1 MTVLEPLFAGL
12 GQLRAHKLRSLLTLL
27 GIVIG
32 VAAIIAVVSLG
43 EGLRREVISQFIF
56 SGGAGMIEVEPPR
69 QWVRKDGRWV
79 RRPWQEY
86 LTEADMA
93 AMQREIDELH
103 ALVPQIHGSAALQ
116 RGKTTVDASY
126 TGTSGAFNEGFNW
139 PVISGRSL
147 SADDLR
153 LARKVCLLGDD
164 VHKDLFQKAD
174 PLGEEVLSSQPHG
187 DPRIGSDPLGKEIL
201 LNGDRYVVIG
211 VLDERVRFGRSEGDI
226 VLVPYTT
233 AQKRLRGEDHFSE
246 LTLFVE
252 DLDAVERVV
261 AAVRRVLRRHHEHGD
276 EFRIETSQGEID
288 DANEF
293 FRVLQQV
300 GGGIAGISLLVGGI
314 GIMNILLV
322 SVAERTREIGIRKA
336 LGAKP
341 RHILGQFLAESV
353 VLSMV
358 GGLLGILS
366 GLGLGLGA
374 AFVIQQ
380 FAPGAPFTSIVS
392 GESVLWAVGF
402 SSAVGI
408 FFGVYP
414 AFRAARLDP
423 VEALRRT

>member
-1 MTVLEPLFAGL
+1 MTLLEPLFAGL

-43 EGLRREVISQFIF
+43 EGLRREVIAQFVF

-79 RRPWQEY
+79 RRPWQEH
-86 LTEADMA
+86 LTEADVA

-103 ALVPQIHGSAALQ
+103 ALVPSVRGGASLQ
-116 RGKTTVDASY
+116 RGKTTMQVSY
-126 TGTSGAFNEGFNW
+126 TGTSEAFNEGFNW
-139 PVISGRSL
+139 PVASGRPL

-153 LARKVCLLGDD
+153 LARKVCLIGGD
-164 VHKDLFQKAD
+164 VHKDLFQEAD
-174 PLGEEVLSSQPHG
+174 PLGE
-187 DPRIGSDPLGKEIL
+187 EIL

-211 VLDERVRFGRSEGDI
+211 VLDERVRFGQSEGNI
-226 VLVPYTT
+226 ALVPYTT
-233 AQKRLRGEDHFSE
+233 AQKRLRGEDHFSQ

-261 AAVRRVLRRHHEHGD
+261 AAVRRILRRHHEHGD
-276 EFRIETSQGEID
+276 EFEVETSEGQID

-380 FAPGAPFTSIVS
+380 LAPGAPFTSIVS
-392 GESVLWAVGF
+392 AESVLWAVGF

>member
-1 MTVLEPLFAGL
+1 MTLLEPLFAGL

-43 EGLRREVISQFIF
+43 EGLRREVISQFVF

-79 RRPWQEY
+79 RRPWQEH

-93 AMQREIDELH
+93 VMQREIDELH
-103 ALVPQIHGSAALQ
+103 ALVPGVQGSASLQ
-116 RGKTTVDASY
+116 RGKTTVQASY
-126 TGTSGAFNEGFNW
+126 TGTSEAFNEGFNW
-139 PVISGRSL
+139 PVTSGRPL
-147 SADDLR
+147 SALDLR
-153 LARKVCLLGDD
+153 LARKVCLIGGD
-164 VHKDLFQKAD
+164 VHKDLFQGAD
-174 PLGEEVLSSQPHG
+174 PLGE
-187 DPRIGSDPLGKEIL
+187 EIL

-211 VLDERVRFGRSEGDI
+211 VLAERVRFGRSEGNR

-233 AQKRLRGEDHFSE
+233 AQKRLRGVDHFSE

-276 EFRIETSQGEID
+276 EFEVETSEEQID
-288 DANEF
+288 DTNEF
-293 FRVLQQV
+293 FSVLQQV

-322 SVAERTREIGIRKA
+322 SVTERTREIGIRKA

-366 GLGLGLGA
+366 GLGLGLGV

-380 FAPGAPFTSIVS
+380 LAPGAPFTSIVS

>member
-1 MTVLEPLFAGL
+1 MTLLEPLFAGL

-43 EGLRREVISQFIF
+43 EGLRREVIAQFVF

-79 RRPWQEY
+79 RRPWEEH

-103 ALVPQIHGSAALQ
+103 ALVPSVRGGASLQ
-116 RGKTTVDASY
+116 RGKTTMQASY
-126 TGTSGAFNEGFNW
+126 TGTSEAFNEGFNW
-139 PVISGRSL
+139 PVASGRPL

-153 LARKVCLLGDD
+153 LARKVCLIGGD
-164 VHKDLFQKAD
+164 VHKDLFQEAD
-174 PLGEEVLSSQPHG
+174 PLGE
-187 DPRIGSDPLGKEIL
+187 EIL

-211 VLDERVRFGRSEGDI
+211 VLDERVRFGRSEGNM

-233 AQKRLRGEDHFSE
+233 AQKRLRGEDHFSG

-261 AAVRRVLRRHHEHGD
+261 AAVRRILRRHHEHGD
-276 EFRIETSQGEID
+276 EFEVETSEGQID
-288 DANEF
+288 NANEF

-380 FAPGAPFTSIVS
+380 LAPGAPFTSIVS
-392 GESVLWAVGF
+392 AESVLWAVGF

>member
-1 MTVLEPLFAGL
+1 MTLLEPLFAGL

-43 EGLRREVISQFIF
+43 EGLRREVIAQFIF

-79 RRPWQEY
+79 RRPWEEY
-86 LTEADMA
+86 LTEADMV
-93 AMQREIDELH
+93 AMQREIDGLH
-103 ALVPQIHGSAALQ
+103 ALVPSVEGSASLQ

-126 TGTSGAFNEGFNW
+126 TGTSAEFNEGFNW
-139 PVISGRSL
+139 PVLGGRPL
-147 SADDLR
+147 NADDLR

-164 VHKDLFQKAD
+164 VYATLFQGAN
-174 PLGEEVLSSQPHG
+174 
-187 DPRIGSDPLGKEIL
+187 PLGKEIL
-201 LNGDRYVVIG
+201 LNGDRYVVVG
-211 VLDERVRFGRSEGDI
+211 VLDERVRFGRSEGNI

-276 EFRIETSQGEID
+276 DFRIETSQGEID

-341 RHILGQFLAESV
+341 RHILGQFLAESI

-358 GGLLGILS
+358 GGLLGILT

-380 FAPGAPFTSIVS
+380 LAPGAPFTSIVS
-392 GESVLWAVGF
+392 AESVLWAVGF

>member
-1 MTVLEPLFAGL
+1 MTLLEPLFAGL

-43 EGLRREVISQFIF
+43 EGLRREVISQFVF

-86 LTEADMA
+86 LTEADMV
-93 AMQREIDELH
+93 AMQREIDGLH
-103 ALVPQIHGSAALQ
+103 ALVPSVEGSASLQ

-126 TGTSGAFNEGFNW
+126 TGTSAEFNEGFNW
-139 PVISGRSL
+139 PVLGGRPL
-147 SADDLR
+147 NADDLR

-164 VHKDLFQKAD
+164 VYATLFQGAN
-174 PLGEEVLSSQPHG
+174 
-187 DPRIGSDPLGKEIL
+187 PLGKEIL
-201 LNGDRYVVIG
+201 LNGDRYVVVG
-211 VLDERVRFGRSEGDI
+211 VLDERVRFGRSDGNI

-233 AQKRLRGEDHFSE
+233 AQKRLRGEDHFSG

-252 DLDAVERVV
+252 DLDAVDRVV

-276 EFRIETSQGEID
+276 DFRIETSQGEID

-358 GGLLGILS
+358 GGLLGILT
-366 GLGLGLGA
+366 GFGFGLGA

-380 FAPGAPFTSIVS
+380 LAPGAPFTSIVS
-392 GESVLWAVGF
+392 AESVLWAVGF

>member
-43 EGLRREVISQFIF
+43 EGLRREVIAQFVF

-79 RRPWQEY
+79 RRPWEEH

-103 ALVPQIHGSAALQ
+103 ALVPSVRGGASLQ
-116 RGKTTVDASY
+116 RGKTTMQVSY
-126 TGTSGAFNEGFNW
+126 TGTSEAFNEGFNW
-139 PVISGRSL
+139 PVASGRSL

-153 LARKVCLLGDD
+153 LARKVCLIGGD
-164 VHKDLFQKAD
+164 VHKDLFQEAD
-174 PLGEEVLSSQPHG
+174 PLGE
-187 DPRIGSDPLGKEIL
+187 EIL

-211 VLDERVRFGRSEGDI
+211 VLAERVRFGQSEGNI
-226 VLVPYTT
+226 ALVPYTT
-233 AQKRLRGEDHFSE
+233 AQKRLRGEDHFSQ

-261 AAVRRVLRRHHEHGD
+261 AAVRRILRRHHEHGD
-276 EFRIETSQGEID
+276 EFEVETSEGQID
-288 DANEF
+288 NANEF

-358 GGLLGILS
+358 GGLLGILI
-366 GLGLGLGA
+366 GFGFGLGA

-380 FAPGAPFTSIVS
+380 LAPGAPFTSIVS
-392 GESVLWAVGF
+392 AESVLWAVGF
-402 SSAVGI
+402 SSAIGI

>member
-43 EGLRREVISQFIF
+43 EGLRRQVISQFVF
-56 SGGAGMIEVEPPR
+56 SGGVGMIEVEPPR

-79 RRPWQEY
+79 RRPWQEH
-86 LTEADMA
+86 LTAADMA
-93 AMQREIDELH
+93 AMQREIDGLH
-103 ALVPQIHGSAALQ
+103 ALVPSVEGSASLQ

-126 TGTSGAFNEGFNW
+126 TGTSAAFNEGFNW
-139 PVISGRSL
+139 PVLGGRPL
-147 SADDLR
+147 NADDLR
-153 LARKVCLLGDD
+153 FARKVCLLGDD
-164 VHKDLFQKAD
+164 VYGTLFQGAN
-174 PLGEEVLSSQPHG
+174 
-187 DPRIGSDPLGKEIL
+187 PLGKEIL
-201 LNGDRYVVIG
+201 LNGDRYVVVG
-211 VLDERVRFGRSEGDI
+211 VLDERVRFGRSEGNI

-233 AQKRLRGEDHFSE
+233 AQKRLRGEDHFSG

-276 EFRIETSQGEID
+276 EFEVETSEEQID

-358 GGLLGILS
+358 GGLLGILT
-366 GLGLGLGA
+366 GFGFGLGA

-380 FAPGAPFTSIVS
+380 LAPGAPFTSIVS
-392 GESVLWAVGF
+392 AESVLWAVGF

>member
-43 EGLRREVISQFIF
+43 EGLRREVISQFVF

-86 LTEADMA
+86 LTEADMV
-93 AMQREIDELH
+93 AMQREIDGLH
-103 ALVPQIHGSAALQ
+103 AIVPRIRGSAALQ

-126 TGTSGAFNEGFNW
+126 TGTSAAFNEGFNW
-139 PVISGRSL
+139 PVLGGRPL
-147 SADDLR
+147 NADDLR

-164 VHKDLFQKAD
+164 VYATLFQGAN
-174 PLGEEVLSSQPHG
+174 
-187 DPRIGSDPLGKEIL
+187 PLGKEIL
-201 LNGDRYVVIG
+201 LNGDRYVVVG
-211 VLDERVRFGRSEGDI
+211 VLDERVRFGRSDGNI

-233 AQKRLRGEDHFSE
+233 AQKRLRGEDHFSG

-252 DLDAVERVV
+252 DLDAVDRVV

-276 EFRIETSQGEID
+276 DFRIETSQGEID

-358 GGLLGILS
+358 GGLLGILI

-380 FAPGAPFTSIVS
+380 LAPGAPFTSIVS
-392 GESVLWAVGF
+392 AESVLWAVGF

>member
-1 MTVLEPLFAGL
+1 MTFLEPLFAGL

-43 EGLRREVISQFIF
+43 EGLRRQVISQFVF

-79 RRPWQEY
+79 RRPWEEH
-86 LTEADMA
+86 LTAADMA
-93 AMQREIDELH
+93 AMQREIDGLH
-103 ALVPQIHGSAALQ
+103 AIVPSVEGSASLQ

-126 TGTSGAFNEGFNW
+126 TGTSAAFNEGFNW
-139 PVISGRSL
+139 PVLGGRPL

-153 LARKVCLLGDD
+153 FARKVCLLGDD
-164 VHKDLFQKAD
+164 VYGTLFQGAN
-174 PLGEEVLSSQPHG
+174 
-187 DPRIGSDPLGKEIL
+187 PLGKEIL

-211 VLDERVRFGRSEGDI
+211 VLDERVRFGRSEGNI

-233 AQKRLRGEDHFSE
+233 AQKRLRGEDHFSQ

-276 EFRIETSQGEID
+276 EFEVETSEDQID

-358 GGLLGILS
+358 GGLLGILT
-366 GLGLGLGA
+366 GFGFGLGA

-380 FAPGAPFTSIVS
+380 LAPGAPFTSIVS
-392 GESVLWAVGF
+392 AESVLWAVGF

>member
-1 MTVLEPLFAGL
+1 MTILEPLFAGL

-103 ALVPQIHGSAALQ
+103 ALVPSVAGSASLQ
-116 RGKTTVDASY
+116 RGKTTVQASY
-126 TGTSGAFNEGFNW
+126 TGTSPAFNEGFNW
-139 PVISGRSL
+139 PVTSGRPL

-153 LARKVCLLGDD
+153 LARKVCLIGGD
-164 VHKDLFQKAD
+164 VHKDLFQEAD
-174 PLGEEVLSSQPHG
+174 PLGEEL
-187 DPRIGSDPLGKEIL
+187 L

-211 VLDERVRFGRSEGDI
+211 VLDERVRFGRSEGNM

-233 AQKRLRGEDHFSE
+233 AQKRLRGVDHFSE

-276 EFRIETSQGEID
+276 DFRIETSQGDID

-380 FAPGAPFTSIVS
+380 LAPGAPFTSIVS
-392 GESVLWAVGF
+392 AESVLWAVGF

>member
-1 MTVLEPLFAGL
+1 MTLLEPLFAGL

-43 EGLRREVISQFIF
+43 EGLRREVISQFVF

-79 RRPWQEY
+79 RRPWQEH

-93 AMQREIDELH
+93 AMQREIDGLH
-103 ALVPQIHGSAALQ
+103 ALVPGVQGSASLQ
-116 RGKTTVDASY
+116 RGKTTVQASY
-126 TGTSGAFNEGFNW
+126 TGTSAAFNEGFNW
-139 PVISGRSL
+139 PVTSGRPL

-153 LARKVCLLGDD
+153 LARKVCLLGGD
-164 VHKDLFQKAD
+164 VHKDLFQGAN
-174 PLGEEVLSSQPHG
+174 
-187 DPRIGSDPLGKEIL
+187 PLGKEIL

-211 VLDERVRFGRSEGDI
+211 VLDERVRFGQSEGNR

-233 AQKRLRGEDHFSE
+233 AQKRLRGVDHFSE

-276 EFRIETSQGEID
+276 DFEVETSEGQID
-288 DANEF
+288 NANEF

-341 RHILGQFLAESV
+341 RHILGQFLAEAV

-380 FAPGAPFTSIVS
+380 LAPGAPFTSIVS
-392 GESVLWAVGF
+392 AESVLWAVGF
-402 SSAVGI
+402 SSGVGI

>member
-1 MTVLEPLFAGL
+1 MTLLEPLFAGL

-43 EGLRREVISQFIF
+43 EGLRREVISQFVF

-86 LTEADMA
+86 LTEADMV
-93 AMQREIDELH
+93 AMQREIDGLH
-103 ALVPQIHGSAALQ
+103 AIVPSVEGSASLQ

-126 TGTSGAFNEGFNW
+126 TGTSAAFNEGFNW
-139 PVISGRSL
+139 SVLGGRPL
-147 SADDLR
+147 NADDLR

-164 VHKDLFQKAD
+164 VYATLFQGAN
-174 PLGEEVLSSQPHG
+174 
-187 DPRIGSDPLGKEIL
+187 PLGKEIL
-201 LNGDRYVVIG
+201 LNGDRYVVVG
-211 VLDERVRFGRSEGDI
+211 VLDERVRFGRSEGNI

-276 EFRIETSQGEID
+276 DFRIETSQGEID

-341 RHILGQFLAESV
+341 RHILGQFLAESI

-358 GGLLGILS
+358 GGLLGILT
-366 GLGLGLGA
+366 GLGLGLGV

-380 FAPGAPFTSIVS
+380 LAPGAPFTSIVS
-392 GESVLWAVGF
+392 AESVLWAVGF

>member
-1 MTVLEPLFAGL
+1 MTILEPLFAGL
-12 GQLRAHKLRSLLTLL
+12 VQLRAHKLRSLLTLL

-43 EGLRREVISQFIF
+43 EGLRREVISQFVF

-79 RRPWQEY
+79 RRPWEEY

-93 AMQREIDELH
+93 AMQREIDGLH
-103 ALVPQIHGSAALQ
+103 ALVPSVEGSASLQ

-126 TGTSGAFNEGFNW
+126 TGTSAAFNEGFNW
-139 PVISGRSL
+139 PVLGGRPL
-147 SADDLR
+147 NADDLR

-164 VHKDLFQKAD
+164 VYATLFQGAN
-174 PLGEEVLSSQPHG
+174 
-187 DPRIGSDPLGKEIL
+187 PLGKEIL
-201 LNGDRYVVIG
+201 LNGDRYVVVG
-211 VLDERVRFGRSEGDI
+211 VLDERVRFGRSEGNI

-233 AQKRLRGEDHFSE
+233 AQKRLRGEDHFSG

-252 DLDAVERVV
+252 DLDAVEQVV
-261 AAVRRVLRRHHEHGD
+261 AVVRRVLRRHHKHGD
-276 EFRIETSQGEID
+276 DFRIETSQGEID

-358 GGLLGILS
+358 GGLLGILT
-366 GLGLGLGA
+366 GFGFGLGA
-374 AFVIQQ
+374 AFVIQKL
-380 FAPGAPFTSIVS
+380 APGAPFTSIVS
-392 GESVLWAVGF
+392 AESVFWAVGF

>member
-1 MTVLEPLFAGL
+1 MTLLEPLFAGL

-43 EGLRREVISQFIF
+43 EGLRRQVISQFVF
-56 SGGAGMIEVEPPR
+56 SGGAGMIAVEPPR

-86 LTEADMA
+86 LTEADMV
-93 AMQREIDELH
+93 AMQREIDGLH
-103 ALVPQIHGSAALQ
+103 AIVPSVEGSASLQ

-126 TGTSGAFNEGFNW
+126 TGTSAAFNEGFNW
-139 PVISGRSL
+139 PVLGGRPL
-147 SADDLR
+147 NADDLR

-164 VHKDLFQKAD
+164 VYATLFQGAN
-174 PLGEEVLSSQPHG
+174 
-187 DPRIGSDPLGKEIL
+187 PLGKEIL
-201 LNGDRYVVIG
+201 LNGDRYVVVG
-211 VLDERVRFGRSEGDI
+211 VLDERVRFGRSEGNI

-233 AQKRLRGEDHFSE
+233 AQKRLRGENHFSE

-276 EFRIETSQGEID
+276 DFRIETSQGEID

-358 GGLLGILS
+358 GGLLGILCGFS
-366 GLGLGLGA
+366 LGLGA

-380 FAPGAPFTSIVS
+380 LAPGAPFTSIVS
-392 GESVLWAVGF
+392 AESVLWAVGF

>member
-1 MTVLEPLFAGL
+1 MTLLEPLFAGL

-43 EGLRREVISQFIF
+43 EGLRREVISQFVF

-86 LTEADMA
+86 LTEADMV
-93 AMQREIDELH
+93 AMQREIDGLH
-103 ALVPQIHGSAALQ
+103 ALVPSVEGSAALQ

-126 TGTSGAFNEGFNW
+126 TGTSAAFNEGFNW
-139 PVISGRSL
+139 PVLGGRPL
-147 SADDLR
+147 NADDLR
-153 LARKVCLLGDD
+153 LARKVCLLGGD
-164 VHKDLFQKAD
+164 VYEDLFHKT
-174 PLGEEVLSSQPHG
+174 
-187 DPRIGSDPLGKEIL
+187 DPLGKELL
-201 LNGDRYVVIG
+201 LNGDRYEVIG
-211 VLDERVRFGRSEGDI
+211 VLDERVRFGRSEGNI

-233 AQKRLRGEDHFSE
+233 AQKRLRGEDHFSG

-358 GGLLGILS
+358 GGLLGILI
-366 GLGLGLGA
+366 GFGFGLGA

-380 FAPGAPFTSIVS
+380 LAPGAPFTSIVS
-392 GESVLWAVGF
+392 AESVLWAVGF

>member
-1 MTVLEPLFAGL
+1 MTFLEPLFAGL

-43 EGLRREVISQFIF
+43 EGLRRQVISQFVF
-56 SGGAGMIEVEPPR
+56 SGGVGMIEVEPPR

-79 RRPWQEY
+79 RRPWEEY
-86 LTEADMA
+86 LTAADMA
-93 AMQREIDELH
+93 AMQREIDGLH
-103 ALVPQIHGSAALQ
+103 ALVPGVEGSASLQ
-116 RGKTTVDASY
+116 RGKTTVQASY
-126 TGTSGAFNEGFNW
+126 TGTSEAFNEGFNW
-139 PVISGRSL
+139 PVTSGRSL
-147 SADDLR
+147 SALDLR
-153 LARKVCLLGDD
+153 LARKVCLIGDD
-164 VHKDLFQKAD
+164 VHKDLFQEAN
-174 PLGEEVLSSQPHG
+174 
-187 DPRIGSDPLGKEIL
+187 PLGKEIL

-211 VLDERVRFGRSEGDI
+211 VLDERVRFGQSEGNI

-252 DLDAVERVV
+252 DLDAVDRVV

-276 EFRIETSQGEID
+276 EFEVETSEDQID

-336 LGAKP
+336 LGP
-341 RHILGQFLAESV
+341 RPVPRRVRGLEHGRRPVGHPHRLRFWLG
-353 VLSMV
+353 
-358 GGLLGILS
+358 GGLRHS
-366 GLGLGLGA
+366 
-374 AFVIQQ
+374 
-380 FAPGAPFTSIVS
+380 
-392 GESVLWAVGF
+392 
-402 SSAVGI
+402 
-408 FFGVYP
+408 
-414 AFRAARLDP
+414 AAR
-423 VEALRRT
+423 ARRAFYQYCLG

>member
-86 LTEADMA
+86 LTEADMV
-93 AMQREIDELH
+93 AMQREIDGLH
-103 ALVPQIHGSAALQ
+103 AIVPRIRGNAALQ

-126 TGTSGAFNEGFNW
+126 TGTSAAFNEGFNW
-139 PVISGRSL
+139 PVLGGRPL
-147 SADDLR
+147 NADDLR

-164 VHKDLFQKAD
+164 VYATLFQGAN
-174 PLGEEVLSSQPHG
+174 
-187 DPRIGSDPLGKEIL
+187 PLGKEIL
-201 LNGDRYVVIG
+201 LNGDRYLVVG
-211 VLDERVRFGRSEGDI
+211 VLDERVRFGRSDGNI

-380 FAPGAPFTSIVS
+380 LAPGAPFTSIVS
-392 GESVLWAVGF
+392 AESVLWAVGF

>member
-1 MTVLEPLFAGL
+1 MTLLEPLFAGL

-43 EGLRREVISQFIF
+43 EGLRREVISQFVF

-86 LTEADMA
+86 LTEADMV
-93 AMQREIDELH
+93 AMQREIDGLH
-103 ALVPQIHGSAALQ
+103 ALVPSVEGSAALQ
-116 RGKTTVDASY
+116 RGKTTVQASY

-139 PVISGRSL
+139 PVTSGRPL

-153 LARKVCLLGDD
+153 LARKVCLIGDD
-164 VHKDLFQKAD
+164 VHKDLFQEAG
-174 PLGEEVLSSQPHG
+174 PLGAEIPPAGHQRATV
-187 DPRIGSDPLGKEIL
+187 RRANPLGKEIL
-201 LNGDRYVVIG
+201 LNGDRYVVVG
-211 VLDERVRFGRSEGDI
+211 VLDERVRFGRSDGNI

-233 AQKRLRGEDHFSE
+233 AQKRLRGEDHFSG

-358 GGLLGILS
+358 GGLLGILT
-366 GLGLGLGA
+366 GFGFGLGA
-374 AFVIQQ
+374 AFVIQKL
-380 FAPGAPFTSIVS
+380 APGAPFTSIVS

>member
-43 EGLRREVISQFIF
+43 EGLRREVIAQFVF

-79 RRPWQEY
+79 RRPWEEY
-86 LTEADMA
+86 LTEADMV
-93 AMQREIDELH
+93 AMQREIDGLH
-103 ALVPQIHGSAALQ
+103 ALVPSVEGSASLQ

-126 TGTSGAFNEGFNW
+126 TGTSAEFNEGFNW
-139 PVISGRSL
+139 PVLGGRPL
-147 SADDLR
+147 NADDLR

-164 VHKDLFQKAD
+164 VYATLFQGAN
-174 PLGEEVLSSQPHG
+174 
-187 DPRIGSDPLGKEIL
+187 PLGKEIL
-201 LNGDRYVVIG
+201 LNGDRYVVVG
-211 VLDERVRFGRSEGDI
+211 VLDERVRFGRSEGNI

-276 EFRIETSQGEID
+276 DFRIETSQGEID

-358 GGLLGILS
+358 GGLLGILT

-380 FAPGAPFTSIVS
+380 LAPGAPFTSIVS
-392 GESVLWAVGF
+392 AESVLWAIGF

>member
-43 EGLRREVISQFIF
+43 EGLRREVISQFVF

-79 RRPWQEY
+79 RRPWEEH
-86 LTEADMA
+86 LTAADMA
-93 AMQREIDELH
+93 AMQREIDGLH
-103 ALVPQIHGSAALQ
+103 AIVPSVEGSASLQ

-126 TGTSGAFNEGFNW
+126 TGTSAAFNEGFNW
-139 PVISGRSL
+139 PVLGGRPL

-164 VHKDLFQKAD
+164 VHKDLFQEAN
-174 PLGEEVLSSQPHG
+174 
-187 DPRIGSDPLGKEIL
+187 PLGKEIL
-201 LNGDRYVVIG
+201 LNGDRYVVVG
-211 VLDERVRFGRSEGDI
+211 VLDERVRFGRSGGNI

-233 AQKRLRGEDHFSE
+233 AQKRLRGEDHFSG

-276 EFRIETSQGEID
+276 EFEVETSEDQID

-358 GGLLGILS
+358 GGLLGILT
-366 GLGLGLGA
+366 GFGFGLGA

-380 FAPGAPFTSIVS
+380 LAPGAPFTSIVS
-392 GESVLWAVGF
+392 AESVLWAVGF

>member
-1 MTVLEPLFAGL
+1 MTFLEPLFAGL

-43 EGLRREVISQFIF
+43 EGLRREVIAQFIF

-86 LTEADMA
+86 LTAADMV
-93 AMQREIDELH
+93 AMQREIDGLH
-103 ALVPQIHGSAALQ
+103 ALVPSVKGSASLQ
-116 RGKTTVDASY
+116 RGKTTVQASY
-126 TGTSGAFNEGFNW
+126 TGTSAAFNEGFNW
-139 PVISGRSL
+139 PVPSGRPL

-153 LARKVCLLGDD
+153 FARKVCLLGGD
-164 VHKDLFQKAD
+164 VYKDLFQEAD
-174 PLGEEVLSSQPHG
+174 PLGE
-187 DPRIGSDPLGKEIL
+187 EIL
-201 LNGDRYVVIG
+201 LNGDRYVVVG
-211 VLDERVRFGRSEGDI
+211 VLDERVRFGQSEGNI

-233 AQKRLRGEDHFSE
+233 AQKRLQGVDYFSE

-261 AAVRRVLRRHHEHGD
+261 AVVRRVLRRHHEHGD
-276 EFRIETSQGEID
+276 DFRIETSQGEID

-358 GGLLGILS
+358 GGLLGILT
-366 GLGLGLGA
+366 GFGFGLGA

-380 FAPGAPFTSIVS
+380 LAPGAPFTSIVS
-392 GESVLWAVGF
+392 AESVLWAVGF

>member
-43 EGLRREVISQFIF
+43 EGLRRQVIAQFIF

-79 RRPWQEY
+79 RRPWEEY

-93 AMQREIDELH
+93 AMQREIDGLH
-103 ALVPQIHGSAALQ
+103 AIVPRIHGSAALQ

-126 TGTSGAFNEGFNW
+126 TGTSAAFNEGFNW
-139 PVISGRSL
+139 PVLGGRPL
-147 SADDLR
+147 NADDLR

-164 VHKDLFQKAD
+164 VYATLFQGAN
-174 PLGEEVLSSQPHG
+174 
-187 DPRIGSDPLGKEIL
+187 PLGKEIL
-201 LNGDRYVVIG
+201 LNGDRYVVVG
-211 VLDERVRFGRSEGDI
+211 VLDERVRFGRSEGNI

-252 DLDAVERVV
+252 DLDAVDRVV

-276 EFRIETSQGEID
+276 EFEVETSEDQID

-358 GGLLGILS
+358 GGLLGILT
-366 GLGLGLGA
+366 GFGFGLGA

-380 FAPGAPFTSIVS
+380 LAPGAPFTSIVS
-392 GESVLWAVGF
+392 AESVLWAVGF

>member
-86 LTEADMA
+86 LTEADMV
-93 AMQREIDELH
+93 AMQREIDGLH
-103 ALVPQIHGSAALQ
+103 ALVPSVEGSASLQ

-126 TGTSGAFNEGFNW
+126 TGTSAEFNEGFNW
-139 PVISGRSL
+139 PVLGGRPL
-147 SADDLR
+147 NADDLR

-164 VHKDLFQKAD
+164 VYATLFQGAN
-174 PLGEEVLSSQPHG
+174 
-187 DPRIGSDPLGKEIL
+187 PLGKEIL
-201 LNGDRYVVIG
+201 LNGDRYVVVG
-211 VLDERVRFGRSEGDI
+211 VLDERVRFGRSDGNI

-233 AQKRLRGEDHFSE
+233 AQKRLRGEDHFSG

-252 DLDAVERVV
+252 DLDAVDLVV

-358 GGLLGILS
+358 GGLLGIFT
-366 GLGLGLGA
+366 GFGFGLGA

-380 FAPGAPFTSIVS
+380 LAPGAPFTSIVS
-392 GESVLWAVGF
+392 AESVLWAVGF

>member
-1 MTVLEPLFAGL
+1 MTVLEPLLAGL

-43 EGLRREVISQFIF
+43 EGLRREVIAQFVF

-93 AMQREIDELH
+93 AMQREIDELY
-103 ALVPQIHGSAALQ
+103 ALVPQLQGNAELQ
-116 RGKTTVDASY
+116 RGKTTVQTSY
-126 TGTSGAFNEGFNW
+126 TGTSAAFNEGFNW
-139 PVISGRSL
+139 PVTSGRPL

-153 LARKVCLLGDD
+153 LARQVCLIGDD
-164 VHKDLFQKAD
+164 VHKDLFQEAE
-174 PLGEEVLSSQPHG
+174 PLGA
-187 DPRIGSDPLGKEIL
+187 EIL
-201 LNGDRYVVIG
+201 LNGDRYVVVG
-211 VLDERVRFGRSEGDI
+211 VLDERVRFGQSEGH
-226 VLVPYTT
+226 VALVPYTT
-233 AQKRLRGEDHFSE
+233 AQKRLQGVDHFSE
-246 LTLFVE
+246 FTLFVE
-252 DLDAVERVV
+252 DLDAVEQVV

-276 EFRIETSQGEID
+276 EFEVGTSQGQID
-288 DANEF
+288 NANEF

-380 FAPGAPFTSIVS
+380 LAPGSPFTSIVS

-414 AFRAARLDP
+414 AWRAARLNP
-423 VEALRRT
+423 VDALRRT

>member
-1 MTVLEPLFAGL
+1 MTLLEPLFAGL

-43 EGLRREVISQFIF
+43 EGLRREVISQFVF

-86 LTEADMA
+86 LTEADMV
-93 AMQREIDELH
+93 AMQREIDGLH
-103 ALVPQIHGSAALQ
+103 AIVPSVEGNASLQ

-126 TGTSGAFNEGFNW
+126 TGTSAAFNEGFNW
-139 PVISGRSL
+139 PVLGGRPL
-147 SADDLR
+147 NADDLR

-164 VHKDLFQKAD
+164 VYATLFQGAN
-174 PLGEEVLSSQPHG
+174 
-187 DPRIGSDPLGKEIL
+187 PLGKEIL
-201 LNGDRYVVIG
+201 LNGDRYVVVG

-252 DLDAVERVV
+252 DLDAVDRVV

-276 EFRIETSQGEID
+276 EFEVETSQGEID

-358 GGLLGILS
+358 GGLLGILT
-366 GLGLGLGA
+366 GFGFGLGA

-380 FAPGAPFTSIVS
+380 LAPGAPFTSIVS
-392 GESVLWAVGF
+392 AESVLWAVGF

>member
-43 EGLRREVISQFIF
+43 EGLRREVIAQFIF

-79 RRPWQEY
+79 RRPWEEY

-103 ALVPQIHGSAALQ
+103 ALVPQIHGRASLQ

-126 TGTSGAFNEGFNW
+126 TGTSAAFNEGFNW
-139 PVISGRSL
+139 PVLGGRSL
-147 SADDLR
+147 NEDDLR

-164 VHKDLFQKAD
+164 VYGSLFQGAN
-174 PLGEEVLSSQPHG
+174 
-187 DPRIGSDPLGKEIL
+187 PLGKEIL
-201 LNGDRYVVIG
+201 LNGDRYVVVG

-288 DANEF
+288 DANEV

-341 RHILGQFLAESV
+341 RHILGQFLAESI

-358 GGLLGILS
+358 GGLLGILI
-366 GLGLGLGA
+366 GFGFGLGA

>member
-43 EGLRREVISQFIF
+43 EGLRREVISQFVF

-79 RRPWQEY
+79 RRPWEEH
-86 LTEADMA
+86 LTAADMA
-93 AMQREIDELH
+93 AMQREIDGLH
-103 ALVPQIHGSAALQ
+103 AIVPSVEGSASLQ

-126 TGTSGAFNEGFNW
+126 TGTSAAFNEGFNW
-139 PVISGRSL
+139 PVLGGRPL

-153 LARKVCLLGDD
+153 FARKVCLLGDD
-164 VHKDLFQKAD
+164 VYGTLFQGAN
-174 PLGEEVLSSQPHG
+174 
-187 DPRIGSDPLGKEIL
+187 PLGKEIL

-211 VLDERVRFGRSEGDI
+211 VLDERVRFGRSEGNI

-233 AQKRLRGEDHFSE
+233 AQKRLRGEDHFSQ

-276 EFRIETSQGEID
+276 EFEVETSEDQID

-358 GGLLGILS
+358 GGLLGILT
-366 GLGLGLGA
+366 GFGFGLGA

-380 FAPGAPFTSIVS
+380 LAPGAPFTSIVS
-392 GESVLWAVGF
+392 AESVLWAVGF

>member
-43 EGLRREVISQFIF
+43 EGLRREVISQFVF

-79 RRPWQEY
+79 RRPWEEH
-86 LTEADMA
+86 LTAADMA
-93 AMQREIDELH
+93 AMLREIDGLH
-103 ALVPQIHGSAALQ
+103 ALVPSVEGSASLQ
-116 RGKTTVDASY
+116 RGKTTVDARY

-139 PVISGRSL
+139 PVISGRPL

-153 LARKVCLLGDD
+153 FARKVCLLGDD
-164 VHKDLFQKAD
+164 VHKDLFQGAN
-174 PLGEEVLSSQPHG
+174 PLGE
-187 DPRIGSDPLGKEIL
+187 EIL

-211 VLDERVRFGRSEGDI
+211 VLDERVRFGRSDGNI

-252 DLDAVERVV
+252 DLAAVERVV

-358 GGLLGILS
+358 GGLLGILT
-366 GLGLGLGA
+366 GFGFGLGA

-380 FAPGAPFTSIVS
+380 LAPGAPFTSIVS
-392 GESVLWAVGF
+392 AESVLWAVGF
-402 SSAVGI
+402 SSVVGI

>member
-1 MTVLEPLFAGL
+1 MTILEPLFAGL
-12 GQLRAHKLRSLLTLL
+12 VQLRAHKLRSLLTLL

-43 EGLRREVISQFIF
+43 EGLRREVISQFVF

-79 RRPWQEY
+79 RRPWEEY
-86 LTEADMA
+86 LTEADMV
-93 AMQREIDELH
+93 AMQREIDGLH
-103 ALVPQIHGSAALQ
+103 ALVPSVEGSAALQ

-126 TGTSGAFNEGFNW
+126 TGTSAAFNEGFNW
-139 PVISGRSL
+139 PVLGGRPL
-147 SADDLR
+147 NADDLR

-164 VHKDLFQKAD
+164 VYATLFQGAN
-174 PLGEEVLSSQPHG
+174 
-187 DPRIGSDPLGKEIL
+187 PLGKEIL
-201 LNGDRYVVIG
+201 LNGDRYVVVG
-211 VLDERVRFGRSEGDI
+211 VLDERVRFGRSDGNI

-233 AQKRLRGEDHFSE
+233 AQKRLRGEDHFSG

-261 AAVRRVLRRHHEHGD
+261 AAVRRVLRRHHKHGD
-276 EFRIETSQGEID
+276 DFRIETSQGEID

-358 GGLLGILS
+358 GGLLGILT
-366 GLGLGLGA
+366 GFGFGLGA
-374 AFVIQQ
+374 AFVIQKL
-380 FAPGAPFTSIVS
+380 APGAPFTSIVS
-392 GESVLWAVGF
+392 AESVFWAVGF

>member
-1 MTVLEPLFAGL
+1 MTLLEPLFAGL

-32 VAAIIAVVSLG
+32 VAAIISVVSLG
-43 EGLRREVISQFIF
+43 EGLRREVIAQFVF

-86 LTEADMA
+86 LTAGDLA

-103 ALVPQIHGSAALQ
+103 ALVPSVEGSASLQ
-116 RGKTTVDASY
+116 RGKTTVQTSY
-126 TGTSGAFNEGFNW
+126 TGTSEAFTKGFNW
-139 PVISGRSL
+139 PVTSGRSL
-147 SADDLR
+147 NALDLR
-153 LARKVCLLGDD
+153 LARKVCLLGGD
-164 VHKDLFQKAD
+164 VHKDLFQGAD
-174 PLGEEVLSSQPHG
+174 PLGEEV
-187 DPRIGSDPLGKEIL
+187 L

-211 VLDERVRFGRSEGDI
+211 VLGERVRFGQSEGDR

-233 AQKRLRGEDHFSE
+233 AQKRLNGEDHFSG

-252 DLDAVERVV
+252 DLDAVERAV
-261 AAVRRVLRRHHEHGD
+261 AGVRRILGRHHEHGD
-276 EFRIETSQGEID
+276 EFEIETSQGQID

-322 SVAERTREIGIRKA
+322 SVAERTREIGVRKA

-358 GGLLGILS
+358 GGLLGILC

-380 FAPGAPFTSIVS
+380 LAPGAPFTSIVS
-392 GESVLWAVGF
+392 AESVLWAVGF
-402 SSAVGI
+402 SSGVGI

-414 AFRAARLDP
+414 AFRAARLNP

>member
-1 MTVLEPLFAGL
+1 MTFLEPLFAGL

-43 EGLRREVISQFIF
+43 EGLRRQVISQFVF

-79 RRPWQEY
+79 RRPWEEH
-86 LTEADMA
+86 LTAADMA
-93 AMQREIDELH
+93 AMQREIDGLH
-103 ALVPQIHGSAALQ
+103 ALVPSVEGSASLQ

-126 TGTSGAFNEGFNW
+126 TGTSAAFNEGFNR
-139 PVISGRSL
+139 PVLGGRPL

-164 VHKDLFQKAD
+164 VYGTLFQGAN
-174 PLGEEVLSSQPHG
+174 
-187 DPRIGSDPLGKEIL
+187 PLGKEIL
-201 LNGDRYVVIG
+201 LNGDRYVVVG
-211 VLDERVRFGRSEGDI
+211 VLDERVRFGQSEGNI

-233 AQKRLRGEDHFSE
+233 AQKRLRGEDHFSG

-276 EFRIETSQGEID
+276 EFEVETSEDQID

-358 GGLLGILS
+358 GGLLGILT
-366 GLGLGLGA
+366 GFGFGLGA

-380 FAPGAPFTSIVS
+380 LAPGAPFTSIVS
-392 GESVLWAVGF
+392 AESVLWAVGF

>member
-1 MTVLEPLFAGL
+1 MTILEPLFAGL
-12 GQLRAHKLRSLLTLL
+12 VQLRAHKLRSLLTLL

-43 EGLRREVISQFIF
+43 EGLRREVISQFVF

-93 AMQREIDELH
+93 AMQREIDGLH
-103 ALVPQIHGSAALQ
+103 ALVPSVEGNASLQ

-126 TGTSGAFNEGFNW
+126 TGTSAAFNEGFNW
-139 PVISGRSL
+139 PVLGGRPL
-147 SADDLR
+147 NADDLR

-164 VHKDLFQKAD
+164 VYATLFQGAN
-174 PLGEEVLSSQPHG
+174 
-187 DPRIGSDPLGKEIL
+187 PLGKEIL

-211 VLDERVRFGRSEGDI
+211 VLDERVRFGRSEGNI

-252 DLDAVERVV
+252 DLDAVDRVV

-276 EFRIETSQGEID
+276 DFRIETSQGEID

-358 GGLLGILS
+358 GGLLGILTGFGF
-366 GLGLGLGA
+366 GLGV

-380 FAPGAPFTSIVS
+380 LAPGAPFTSIVS
-392 GESVLWAVGF
+392 AESVLWAVGF

>member
-1 MTVLEPLFAGL
+1 MTLLEPLFAGL

-43 EGLRREVISQFIF
+43 EGLRREVISQFVF

-93 AMQREIDELH
+93 AMQREIDGLH
-103 ALVPQIHGSAALQ
+103 ALVPSVEGNASLQ
-116 RGKTTVDASY
+116 RGKTTVQASY
-126 TGTSGAFNEGFNW
+126 TGTSAAFNEGFNW

-147 SADDLR
+147 NALDLR
-153 LARKVCLLGDD
+153 LARKVCLLGGD
-164 VHKDLFQKAD
+164 VHEDLFHKT
-174 PLGEEVLSSQPHG
+174 
-187 DPRIGSDPLGKEIL
+187 DPLGKELL
-201 LNGDRYVVIG
+201 LNGDRYVVVG
-211 VLDERVRFGRSEGDI
+211 VLDERVRFGRSEGNI

-233 AQKRLRGEDHFSE
+233 AQKRLQGEDHFSE

-276 EFRIETSQGEID
+276 DFRIETSQGEID

-358 GGLLGILS
+358 GGLLGILT
-366 GLGLGLGA
+366 GFGFGLGA

-380 FAPGAPFTSIVS
+380 LAPGAPFTSIVS
-392 GESVLWAVGF
+392 AESVLWAVGF

-414 AFRAARLDP
+414 ALRAARLDP

>member
-43 EGLRREVISQFIF
+43 EGLRRQVISQFIF

-93 AMQREIDELH
+93 AMQREIDGLH
-103 ALVPQIHGSAALQ
+103 ALVPRIRGSAALQ
-116 RGKTTVDASY
+116 RGKTTVEASY
-126 TGTSGAFNEGFNW
+126 TGTSAAFNEGFNW
-139 PVISGRSL
+139 PVLGGRPL
-147 SADDLR
+147 NADDLR

-164 VHKDLFQKAD
+164 VYGSLFQGAN
-174 PLGEEVLSSQPHG
+174 
-187 DPRIGSDPLGKEIL
+187 PLGKEIL

-211 VLDERVRFGRSEGDI
+211 VLDERVRFGRSEGNT

-276 EFRIETSQGEID
+276 DFRIETSQGEID

-380 FAPGAPFTSIVS
+380 LAPGAPFTSIVS
-392 GESVLWAVGF
+392 AESVLWAVGF

>member
-1 MTVLEPLFAGL
+1 MTLLEPLFAGL

-43 EGLRREVISQFIF
+43 EGLRREVIAQFVF

-79 RRPWQEY
+79 RRPWQEH
-86 LTEADMA
+86 LTEADIA

-103 ALVPQIHGSAALQ
+103 ALVPSVRGGASLQ
-116 RGKTTVDASY
+116 RGKTTMQVSY
-126 TGTSGAFNEGFNW
+126 TGTSEAFNEGFNW
-139 PVISGRSL
+139 PVASGRSL

-153 LARKVCLLGDD
+153 LARKVCLIGGY
-164 VHKDLFQKAD
+164 VHKDLFQEAD
-174 PLGEEVLSSQPHG
+174 PLGE
-187 DPRIGSDPLGKEIL
+187 EIL

-211 VLDERVRFGRSEGDI
+211 VLDERVRFGQSEGNI
-226 VLVPYTT
+226 ALVPYTT
-233 AQKRLRGEDHFSE
+233 AQKRLRGEDHFSQ

-261 AAVRRVLRRHHEHGD
+261 AAVRRILRRHHEHGD
-276 EFRIETSQGEID
+276 EFEVETSEGQID

-380 FAPGAPFTSIVS
+380 LAPGAPFTSIVS
-392 GESVLWAVGF
+392 AESVLWAVGF